1 MRVVV
6 FLDRYLAHA
15 KADLRPN
22 TNRLYA
28 GMVNKHVRPHLKN
41 ATVGG
46 FRSSNARAFL
56 AMLEEAGVYP
66 STRREVHKVMRRAFQ
81 VAVNGETI
89 SRNPFATVTRPKV
102 EKRPEHV
109 ENLQQEAKG

>member
-28 GMVNKHVRPHLKN
+28 GMVNKHVRPHLKTEGRK
-41 ATVGG
+41 ATG
-46 FRSSNARAFL
+46 
-56 AMLEEAGVYP
+56 
-66 STRREVHKVMRRAFQ
+66 TR
-81 VAVNGETI
+81 
-89 SRNPFATVTRPKV
+89 
-102 EKRPEHV
+102 
-109 ENLQQEAKG
+109 